1 MSGSTDSSATH
12 VDASSESG
20 PPKIEALF
28 LIRFDNKVGYTIA
41 WKRTASEIDLDNA
54 VEFKS
59 LPSGLH
65 AVQNDLVYFTH
76 AGYAG
81 LSAFAK
87 GDAGAEER
95 NANFVAVGILV
106 KNEGRFGRLGRAWL
120 LAGELEKL
128 AAALAHDSDT
138 VTPLDD
144 FWNQHKPQS
153 SSRTEALD
161 DGHAKGHSRAR
172 AISTVSAVARDDE
185 SLPAHHPALSIP
197 RYLDT
202 FGPLVFRLQ
211 QAALLRKR
219 ILFVASPPVR
229 TACEYVYNLS
239 VLSSISTRDA
249 DVLIPGTED
258 LVRLP
263 SLFSIG
269 VHDIPYLENLRNPK
283 HGGHTPGS
291 EPREGWAACTTDEII
306 STKTQLYDI
315 VVELPPACDTPQQPR
330 CWPRLRTSDGS
341 LIKASQRDVARYK
354 LLHREL
360 FKHRHR
366 PQTQPEADSDADEDS
381 DDAAPLLSRDEVD
394 AERADDS
401 FNEAYDDSVVEPM
414 TWSRLAYMGFMW
426 WASAGEQDAYM
437 TAERDTDR
445 ELVGDVAEYSQSIE
459 TAMIAYFHRQT
470 SLLIQTLSE
479 VIEREREGEGHDDD
493 DSDGGALVIDRDDL
507 SRMGLDTW
515 SEADR
520 AFVQEFGSLY
530 FGRTIVVKGSEV
542 DCCGLRVPGL

>member
-1 MSGSTDSSATH
+1 MSASTDSSAANVET
-12 VDASSESG
+12 SNESG
-20 PPKIEALF
+20 PPEIEALF
-28 LIRFDNKVGYTIA
+28 LIRFDKKVGYTIA
-41 WKRTASEIDLDNA
+41 WKRSATDIALENA

-76 AGYAG
+76 EGYAG

-87 GDAGAEER
+87 GDASAEER
-95 NANFVAVGILV
+95 NANFVSVGILV

-120 LAGELEKL
+120 LAGQLEKL
-128 AAALAHDSDT
+128 AAALADDSDT
-138 VTPLDD
+138 VTPLED
-144 FWNQHKPQS
+144 FWEEHNS
-153 SSRTEALD
+153 GSRSRSQASD
-161 DGHAKGHSRAR
+161 KGGAKGHSRAR
-172 AISTVSAVARDDE
+172 AISTVSVVTRDDE
-185 SLPAHHPALSIP
+185 SLPAYHPALSIL
-197 RYLDT
+197 RYMDT

-239 VLSSISTRDA
+239 VLSSISTRDS
-249 DVLIPGTED
+249 DLLIPGTED

-269 VHDIPYLENLRNPK
+269 VHDIPHLEDLRNPK

-291 EPREGWAACTTDEII
+291 EASEGWAACTTDEII

-315 VVELPPACDTPQQPR
+315 VVELPSTHDAPPQAR
-330 CWPRLRTSDGS
+330 RWPRIRTSDGS
-341 LIKASQRDVARYK
+341 LIRASQRDVARYK
-354 LLHREL
+354 ILHKEL
-360 FKHRHR
+360 FRHR
-366 PQTQPEADSDADEDS
+366 NGQQTQPEAYTDEDN
-381 DDAAPLLSRDEVD
+381 DDTAPLLSRDEVD
-394 AERADDS
+394 TKRADDD

-414 TWSRLAYMGFMW
+414 TWSRLAYLGFMW
-426 WASAGEQDAYM
+426 WASAGERDAYT

-445 ELVGDVAEYSQSIE
+445 ELIGDLAEYSQSVE
-459 TAMIAYFHRQT
+459 TALIAYFHRQT
-470 SLLIQTLSE
+470 SLLIQTLSQ
-479 VIEREREGEGHDDD
+479 VIESERAGERESDEDDEGD
-493 DSDGGALVIDRDDL
+493 ALVIDRDDL

-530 FGRTIVVKGSEV
+530 FGRAIGVKGSEV
-542 DCCGLRVPGL
+542 DCCGLRVPVF